1 MDRSFKICSSEK
13 QKDIEMEQLRILLL
27 KNNYP
32 KQIIEREFNKF
43 LERKSKQIEDKLID
57 DEIKI
62 KYLSLPYI
70 NDKTEITSI
79 KIQKLIKQYYPKI
92 KLRVAFKS
100 PSHLGDNFPF
110 KDKVVDPSKQSLVVY
125 HIKCMD
131 CDNDYIGKSEQILS
145 NRIEQHLTDKNSH
158 VYQHIKTEQHRMDFE
173 NIEILDHASNDR
185 KLQYKEMLYIRKLNP
200 TLNRQMNSELFT
212 FVIRNSKK
220 DSDFTTDIQ
229 KYLNKNKNTRK

>member
-1 MDRSFKICSSEK
+1 
-13 QKDIEMEQLRILLL
+13 MEQLRILLL

-32 KQIIEREFNKF
+32 KQIIEKEFNKF
-43 LERKSKQIEDKLID
+43 LEKKSKKIEDKLIE
-57 DEIKI
+57 DEIEI
-62 KYLSLPYI
+62 KYLSLTYV

-158 VYQHIKTEQHRMDFE
+158 VFQRY
-173 NIEILDHASNDR
+173 HA
-185 KLQYKEMLYIRKLNP
+185 LGHYIHLWFIHSS
-200 TLNRQMNSELFT
+200 QF
-212 FVIRNSKK
+212 F
-220 DSDFTTDIQ
+220 
-229 KYLNKNKNTRK
+229 